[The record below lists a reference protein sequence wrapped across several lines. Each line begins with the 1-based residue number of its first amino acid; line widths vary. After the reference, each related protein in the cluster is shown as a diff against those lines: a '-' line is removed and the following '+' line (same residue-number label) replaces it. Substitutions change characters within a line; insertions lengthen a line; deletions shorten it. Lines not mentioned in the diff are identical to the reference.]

1 MGGRR
6 LPRKEALIA
15 GALIAGLAV
24 AAACQRGG
32 AIVDRSTPAPPSAT
46 PAPTASPRPD
56 PLGPAPDTA
65 DAAVHGLERLL
76 AATPGDPCPDALERS
91 WEAVCATGDF
101 DGDGLPDTAYLVPLK
116 APMALAPN
124 PAVVLVRRSRGS
136 GIERFPTTGDADRSI
151 IGRGLFGVADR
162 TGDTTPELS
171 FLSNECSAR
180 GCSSMVQVQ
189 HWDGTA
195 WRDVGPRAGV
205 DNIDRATMEG
215 KGAKTIITMHGGFI
229 TGPGAGP
236 GRASTVTYEVESAR
250 FQQRSKV
257 FDPPV
262 YLYHAILD
270 ADAKFDSAD
279 WPAAIQAYLAAI
291 DNNELKDWRQ
301 EANKGEGRTTLDA
314 YALFRIAVATAASGE
329 KPDKAIDAVILNAKE
344 EIFVNAALAFRKG
357 FQEKGGVHAGCVDAT
372 TYLVD
377 PANADYI
384 ADRFD
389 YGYANQP
396 RKSGRDMCP
405 L

>member
-1 MGGRR
+1 V
-6 LPRKEALIA
+6 K
-15 GALIAGLAV
+15 
-24 AAACQRGG
+24 
-32 AIVDRSTPAPPSAT
+32 
-46 PAPTASPRPD
+46 
-56 PLGPAPDTA
+56 
-65 DAAVHGLERLL
+65 GLERLL
-76 AATPGDPCPDALERS
+76 AATPGDPCPEALNRA
-91 WEAVCATGDF
+91 WETVCAAGDL

-116 APMALAPN
+116 PPLQPSPN
-124 PAVVLVRRSRGS
+124 PGAVLVRRSKGS

-151 IGRGLFGVADR
+151 VGRGLFGIADR

-195 WRDVGPRAGV
+195 WRDVGPRTGV

-215 KGAKTIITMHGGFI
+215 LGAKTVITMHGGAI

-236 GRASTVTYEVESAR
+236 GRAFTVTYEVESAR
-250 FQQRSKV
+250 FQQRSKA

-262 YLYHAILD
+262 YLYHALLD
-270 ADAKFDSAD
+270 ADARFDAAD
-279 WPAAIQAYLAAI
+279 WPGAIQAYRVAI
-291 DNNELKDWRQ
+291 DSTDLKDWRQ
-301 EANKGEGRTTLDA
+301 EANKGDGRTTLAA

-329 KPDKAIDAVILNAKE
+329 KPDKAIDAIILNAKE
-344 EIFVNAALAFRKG
+344 EIFINAALAFRKG
-357 FQEKGGVHAGCVDAT
+357 FQEKGGVHAGCVDVT
-372 TYLVD
+372 TYLAD

-396 RKSGRDMCP
+396 KKAPRDMCP